1 VEGEADSGGWTFGI
15 GIGSRTV
22 QDAARLAKV
31 SAGSVSRVLNELNG
45 RDEVAP
51 EIRETVT
58 G

>member
-1 VEGEADSGGWTFGI
+1 
-15 GIGSRTV
+15 V

>member
-1 VEGEADSGGWTFGI
+1 MEGEADSGVWAFGI

>member
-1 VEGEADSGGWTFGI
+1 VEGEADSGVWTFGI